1 MSEQQLFVGVDVG
14 GTAVKLGVC
23 DRAGT
28 PLARRTIATE
38 PAAGAERL
46 LDRIAAAAGDML
58 AATGPASACGVG
70 IPGPLDPARRT
81 LLRAN
86 HLPGWADVPIP
97 EMLSARLGVPSLLEN
112 DANCAAWG
120 ELWAGVGRGAES
132 LVLFTL
138 GTGVGGGV
146 VLGRRL
152 WTGAAGAAGALGHLV
167 VDPTGPLCGCGQR
180 GCVEQ
185 YASATSVARHFGRG
199 SARDA
204 FAAAALNESDAVAVI
219 AAATD
224 ALAAAASAVIHT
236 LQPELVVLGGGMAA
250 AGAPLLEP
258 VREGVR
264 RRVRAVWLER
274 TRVELTALGGDA
286 GWVGAGLLAAEG
298 ARRETSGR

>member
-1 MSEQQLFVGVDVG
+1 MTELFIGVDVG
-14 GTAVKLGVC
+14 GTTVKLGVC
-23 DRAGT
+23 D
-28 PLARRTIATE
+28 
-38 PAAGAERL
+38 AAGAVRARRSIATDPPSGPERL
-46 LDRIAAAAGDML
+46 VERIAAAVLEML
-58 AATGPASACGVG
+58 STTGAASGCGVG

-97 EMLSARLGVPSLLEN
+97 ALLAARLGVPVVLEN

-120 ELWAGVGRGAES
+120 ELRAGVGRGAES

-146 VLGRRL
+146 VLGGRL
-152 WTGAAGAAGALGHLV
+152 WIGAAGAAGALGHLV
-167 VDPTGPLCGCGQR
+167 VDPTGPLCACGQR
-180 GCVEQ
+180 GCLEQ

-199 SARDA
+199 SAPDA
-204 FAAAALNESDAVAVI
+204 FAAAALNEPDAVAVI

-236 LQPELVVLGGGMAA
+236 LQPEVVVLGGGMAA
-250 AGAPLLEP
+250 AGEPLLAP

-286 GWVGAGLLAAEG
+286 GWIGAALLAAEDSRHERVDG
-298 ARRETSGR
+298 